1 LGKVGEYMRI
11 KLKNKII
18 KVSKINYDYN
28 RIYIICDTN
37 DGLSTITIRIGELS
51 QINKVIDELLIKGYC
66 DLSHYE
72 QV

>member
-1 LGKVGEYMRI
+1 MRI

-51 QINKVIDELLIKGYC
+51 QINKVIDELLI
-66 DLSHYE
+66 
-72 QV
+72 

>member
-1 LGKVGEYMRI
+1 MRI

-28 RIYIICDTN
+28 RIYIIDDTN
-37 DGLSTITIRIGELS
+37 NGLSTITIRIGELS
-51 QINKVIDELLIKGYC
+51 QINKIIDELLIKGYC